1 MASVDLR
8 LLDYSEHTLSAASDA
23 QAASFVE
30 LAVGE
35 HVLWGAGIDS
45 STTRSSLKAVV
56 SAVNRAARAASQEA

>member
-1 MASVDLR
+1 MK
-8 LLDYSEHTLSAASDA
+8 YMASDA
-23 QAASFVE
+23 HAASFVE

-35 HVLWGAGIDS
+35 KVLWGAGIDS